1 MSTRARRSAAPPL
14 ALGGSLWLTAGGRN
28 LGGHGRIELLRA
40 VAEHGSITAAAKA
53 YGMSYK
59 AAWDAIDAMNRAS
72 GQALVERTTGG
83 RGGGSTRLTERG
95 TKLIERYA
103 QLDAAHQRFVALLT
117 ESAADLDTD
126 FSLLKV
132 LNMKTT
138 ARNQWL
144 GTVTAVRSGAVN
156 DEVELTLPGRQR
168 VVAIITHDSTAAL
181 GLRTGQPAIA
191 LIKASSVLLA
201 TGLDGAKVS
210 ARNQWPGVVA
220 SVTPGAVNSE
230 VVLDL
235 DGGDRVVAIVTQD
248 SVRALG
254 LTAGVRATA
263 LVKASDVIL
272 AVTT

>member
-1 MSTRARRSAAPPL
+1 MKSRSRTAPPL
-14 ALGGSLWLTAGGRN
+14 ALGGSLWFTAGGRS
-28 LGGHGRIELLRA
+28 LGGHGRIDLLRA

-53 YGMSYK
+53 YGISYK
-59 AAWDAIDAMNRAS
+59 AAWDAIDAMNRAA
-72 GQALVERTTGG
+72 GRPLVERTTGG
-83 RGGGSTRLTERG
+83 RGGGGTHLTERG
-95 TKLIERYA
+95 TKLVERYG
-103 QLDAAHQRFVALLT
+103 QLDAAHQRFVALLA
-117 ESAADLDTD
+117 ESAADLDTE

-144 GTVTAVRSGAVN
+144 GTVSAVRSGAVN
-156 DEVELTLPGRQR
+156 DEVELTLPGKQR

-181 GLRTGQPAIA
+181 GLRTGQSAIA
-191 LIKASSVLLA
+191 LIKASNVLLA
-201 TGLDGAKVS
+201 TGLDGVRIS
-210 ARNQWPGVVA
+210 ARNQWPGVIA

-230 VVLDL
+230 VMLDM

-254 LTAGVRATA
+254 LAAGVRATA

>member
-1 MSTRARRSAAPPL
+1 MKSRSRTAPPL
-14 ALGGSLWLTAGGRN
+14 ALGGSLWFTAGGRS
-28 LGGHGRIELLRA
+28 LGGHGRIDLLRA

-53 YGMSYK
+53 YGISYK
-59 AAWDAIDAMNRAS
+59 AAWDAIDAMNRTS
-72 GQALVERTTGG
+72 EQPLVERTTGG
-83 RGGGSTRLTERG
+83 RGGGSTHLTERG
-95 TKLIERYA
+95 VKLVERYG

-117 ESAADLDTD
+117 ESAADLDTE

-144 GTVTAVRSGAVN
+144 GTVSAVRSGAVN
-156 DEVELTLPGRQR
+156 DEVELTLPGKQR

-181 GLRTGQPAIA
+181 GLRTGQSAIA
-191 LIKASSVLLA
+191 LVKASNVLLA
-201 TGLDGAKVS
+201 TGLDGVRIS

-230 VVLDL
+230 VMLDM

-248 SVRALG
+248 SVRTLG
-254 LTAGVRATA
+254 LAAGARATA

-272 AVTT
+272 AVIA